1 MVEQARLINIYVMGR
16 LCRVPEG
23 LTILTALEYSG
34 YRMVRGCGCR
44 AGFCGACATI
54 YNFRHDPQL
63 RYDLACQKAVEPD
76 MCLIQLPYF
85 PAVKPTYDL
94 EKLKADGEKIKA
106 LFPDI
111 VKCFGCNTC
120 TKVCPQE
127 LEVMWFMTDA
137 LRGDIRAVAERSF
150 DCVMC
155 GLCAARCPQGL
166 VPYNVALL
174 CRRLYGRYLTPDS
187 RHLEE
192 RIEEI
197 KAGKFDADIEELKK
211 SRAEDLRRR
220 YNERDMEPAL
230 EEQASE

>member
-1 MVEQARLINIYVMGR
+1 MVEQARLIDIYIMGR
-16 LCRVPEG
+16 RCRVPEG

-34 YRMVRGCGCR
+34 YHLVRGCGCR

-54 YNFRHDPQL
+54 YNFRNDPQL
-63 RYDLACQKAVEPD
+63 RYDLACQKAVEPE
-76 MCLIQLPYF
+76 MCLVQLPYF
-85 PAVKPTYDL
+85 PAVKPIYDL
-94 EKLKADGEKIKA
+94 EKLKADGDKIKT
-106 LFPDI
+106 LYPDI

-137 LRGDIRAVAERSF
+137 LRGDILAAAERSF

-197 KAGKFDADIEELKK
+197 ETGKFDTEIEELKLTG
-211 SRAEDLRRR
+211 AEELRRR
-220 YNERDMEPAL
+220 YSDRDMESAL
-230 EEQASE
+230 EEQSSE